1 MLALADSSR
10 PATTRL
16 KSPVYSLPDSSPGL
30 LSILITVLRH
40 NMAAIAEIGGFCIHF
55 TLFVFCSELVGL
67 STRGVTIHVPFDS
80 IRFRLLPFGFD
91 YFDSIMQNI
100 NDF

>member
-1 MLALADSSR
+1 M
-10 PATTRL
+10 ATAIL
-16 KSPVYSLPDSSPGL
+16 ILLISPGL

-67 STRGVTIHVPFDS
+67 SSQNS
-80 IRFRLLPFGFD
+80 IRYGQQRNILRLCQRWRWQSGLNGWKC
-91 YFDSIMQNI
+91 
-100 NDF
+100 